1 MDISKSFL
9 KNFFT
14 SIVFIAT
21 FSFSDTFHIATTGSD
36 STGSGSEENPFAT
49 IAYTASTSICLGTNG
64 RDTLIV
70 WPGTYNE
77 SDISINGN
85 PYYGPC
91 YGQQHFYIAS
101 SHGADSTFIHIDD
114 QIYIAMGNSLI
125 IDRLSIS
132 NSGSIDQGLFGT
144 YDGSY
149 TIQNSLIIDSYI
161 QDDGFMNAYYNTTLV
176 NNSGSYDNVGPIMNN
191 CILYNNNLEISS
203 DYGPFSWT
211 LLWNNN
217 LTYQIT
223 GTGIIEANPLF
234 CDPENGDY
242 TLAENSPAV
251 GAGEN
256 GVNMGALGVGC
267 EALILAP
274 VLSDIND
281 QQIEED
287 GDLIIDINA
296 TSDIGASMT
305 FYAESDTSSVI
316 AFVEYATLILTP
328 EPDWYGTANV
338 TVMIT
343 DENDLS
349 DTTDFTLTVTPVN
362 DSPEDFLVLSPTVS
376 DTFSTHV
383 DSDTAIVF
391 NWEES
396 YDVDSDVTYTLTIEL
411 EFFGNTYTDV
421 HEDISD
427 TTISISSNSLDALL
441 NVTSQDIATL
451 TYYVNSSDGE
461 YMVASDVGEFVLFR
475 AALGVNE
482 GLSVPVVYALHQNYP
497 NPFNPTTQIRY
508 DLPEDALVSI
518 NIYDLMGRSIKSLVN
533 SNQPAGYRS
542 IQWDATNNY
551 GESVSAGMYIY
562 TIQTGDF
569 RATKKMVLLK

>member
-1 MDISKSFL
+1 MDISKLFL

-256 GVNMGALGVGC
+256 GVNMGAFGVGC
-267 EALILAP
+267 GRIAQTIHVAITG
-274 VLSDIND
+274 SDETGDGSDSNPFATIEMASQHVQQYYDEDYTND
-281 QQIEED
+281 AM
-287 GDLIIDINA
+287 GW
-296 TSDIGASMT
+296 TGS
-305 FYAESDTSSVI
+305 
-316 AFVEYATLILTP
+316 
-328 EPDWYGTANV
+328 
-338 TVMIT
+338 
-343 DENDLS
+343 
-349 DTTDFTLTVTPVN
+349 TVT
-362 DSPEDFLVLSPTVS
+362 DTILVH
-376 DTFSTHV
+376 DG
-383 DSDTAIVF
+383 
-391 NWEES
+391 
-396 YDVDSDVTYTLTIEL
+396 TYE
-411 EFFGNTYTDV
+411 
-421 HEDISD
+421 
-427 TTISISSNSLDALL
+427 
-441 NVTSQDIATL
+441 IANL
-451 TYYVNSSDGE
+451 C
-461 YMVASDVGEFVLFR
+461 
-475 AALGVNE
+475 
-482 GLSVPVVYALHQNYP
+482 H
-497 NPFNPTTQIRY
+497 
-508 DLPEDALVSI
+508 
-518 NIYDLMGRSIKSLVN
+518 
-533 SNQPAGYRS
+533 
-542 IQWDATNNY
+542 
-551 GESVSAGMYIY
+551 
-562 TIQTGDF
+562 
-569 RATKKMVLLK
+569 